1 MIPESDLETGQLRL
15 LEVDNRVALPVNRHI
30 RLLVTST
37 DVLHSWAVPS
47 FGIKVDACPGRLSQA
62 SLFILREGHYY
73 GQCSEICGANH
84 GFMPIVVDVK
94 DPSTF
99 REWVGQ
105 TLEDA

>member
-1 MIPESDLETGQLRL
+1 M
-15 LEVDNRVALPVNRHI
+15 
-30 RLLVTST
+30 
-37 DVLHSWAVPS
+37 
-47 FGIKVDACPGRLSQA
+47 
-62 SLFILREGHYY
+62 FILREGHYY